1 MSRFRKQSHTIWYC
15 EYHIVWCPKYRYR
28 VLAGKI
34 KEEAVHFHT
43 HTDEHVRVYH
53 HSHSHAPNGH
63 RHDAV
68 PGNAQ
73 QHGASQTISVS
84 EAILAHNSQLA
95 ERNRGFLWAK
105 KIKAVNLVSS
115 PGAGKTML
123 IEATLDRLKGHR
135 RCAVIVGDL
144 ETQRDAERIRKRGA
158 PAVQITTGTVCH
170 LDAQMV
176 ASGLEKLPLDSVEL
190 LFIENVGNLVC
201 PASYDLGE
209 DCRVVLLPVTE
220 GEDKPLKYP
229 PIFHG
234 SAAVVI
240 SKTDLAGP
248 AGFNLASAREN
259 IARVA
264 PSGRILE
271 LSARTGAGMD
281 AWIGY
286 LEELLAQPAGL
297 LESKPAKS

>member
-1 MSRFRKQSHTIWYC
+1 MCDHCGCGQPGNFSVSGPH
-15 EYHIVWCPKYRYR
+15 PD
-28 VLAGKI
+28 
-34 KEEAVHFHT
+34 EAAHFHT
-43 HTDEHVRVYH
+43 HTDEHGRVYH
-53 HSHSHAPNGH
+53 HSHSHAADGH
-63 RHDAV
+63 RHAV
-68 PGNAQ
+68 ASGGAHHQ
-73 QHGASQTISVS
+73 GASQSISVS
-84 EAILAHNSQLA
+84 EAILAHNNQLA
-95 ERNRGFLWAK
+95 ERNRGFLRAK

-123 IEATLDRLKGHR
+123 IEATLDRLKDR
-135 RCAVIVGDL
+135 KRCAVIVGDL

-176 ASGLEKLPLDSVEL
+176 ASGLEKLPLDGVEL

-240 SKTDLAGP
+240 AKTDLAEP
-248 AGFNLASAREN
+248 AGFNLATAREN

-264 PSGRILE
+264 PHAQILE
-271 LSARTGAGMD
+271 LSARTGDGMD
-281 AWIGY
+281 AWIAY
-286 LEELLAQPAGL
+286 LEELLQRPAGL
-297 LESKPAKS
+297 LASNPAKG

>member
-1 MSRFRKQSHTIWYC
+1 MCDYC
-15 EYHIVWCPKYRYR
+15 GCGQPGNFSVSGRHP
-28 VLAGKI
+28 
-34 KEEAVHFHT
+34 EEAEHFHT
-43 HTDEHVRVYH
+43 HTDEHGRAYH
-53 HSHSHAPNGH
+53 HSHAHAPEGH
-63 RHDAV
+63 RHDVAAEG
-68 PGNAQ
+68 PHH
-73 QHGASQTISVS
+73 HGAAKSISVS
-84 EAILAHNSQLA
+84 EAILARNNQLA
-95 ERNRGFLWAK
+95 ERNRGFLRAK
-105 KIKAVNLVSS
+105 KIMAVNLVSS
-115 PGAGKTML
+115 PGAGKTAL
-123 IEATLDRLKGHR
+123 IEATLDRLKDRR

-176 ASGLEKLPLDSVEL
+176 ASGLEKLPLDGVEL

-209 DCRVVLLPVTE
+209 DCRVVLLPVTD

-234 SAAVVI
+234 SSAVVI
-240 SKTDLAGP
+240 AKTDLTEP
-248 AGFNLASAREN
+248 AGFNLAAARNN
-259 IARVA
+259 ISRVASGARVF
-264 PSGRILE
+264 E

-281 AWIGY
+281 TWMTY

-297 LESKPAKS
+297 LKSKPATS